1 MIRDV
6 DLVDYY
12 LPTFMQKY
20 NEPVAALKA
29 AEPEFLLV
37 WKAADRV
44 LYNHFI
50 STADDYGISR
60 FEKLLG
66 ILPSPEDT
74 LESRRER
81 VRSRWFK
88 SIPYTLKTLINK
100 LITLCGDRDF
110 TIMADFSESYTM
122 VLNVSLSLFGQVD
135 ELNDILSYMI
145 PQNIVVE
152 VNNTLNYEHSVC
164 IYEAGATLKTKTYT
178 INTQTEKKREITG
191 YIRTGSVITTTLE
204 RIIN

>member
-12 LPTFMQKY
+12 LPPFMQKY

-29 AEPEFLLV
+29 EEPEFLLV

>member
-12 LPTFMQKY
+12 LPPFMQKY

-29 AEPEFLLV
+29 EEPEFLLV

-164 IYEAGATLKTKTYT
+164 IYEAGATLKTKTYI

>member
-20 NEPVAALKA
+20 DEPVAALKA
-29 AEPEFLLV
+29 EEPEFLLV

>member
-1 MIRDV
+1 M
-6 DLVDYY
+6 
-12 LPTFMQKY
+12 
-20 NEPVAALKA
+20 
-29 AEPEFLLV
+29 
-37 WKAADRV
+37 
-44 LYNHFI
+44 
-50 STADDYGISR
+50 
-60 FEKLLG
+60 
-66 ILPSPEDT
+66 PSPEDT